1 MSSNIDPNEQ
11 NNPIISFL
19 SGILTKLENLNFVY
33 RTSGSE
39 TDANSNSVV
48 ISNAITVSGTAIRDV
63 DTLTNID
70 GYSQQQ
76 TARQAS
82 ILQWCSSVRKKVT

>member
-19 SGILTKLENLNFVY
+19 AGILTKLENLNFVY

-39 TDANSNSVV
+39 TDVNSNSVV
-48 ISNAITVSGTAIRDV
+48 ISNAITVSGTATRNVYD
-63 DTLTNID
+63 LNNINT
-70 GYSQQQ
+70 YTQQQ